1 MGDKFT
7 ELLSCYT
14 EVGFGDIILSDEE
27 KKFCREWNH
36 ESILFCKS
44 LPESTQTDALLFFL
58 KYAKTSFEK
67 LNLFRLYYVPAWSI
81 IYWLIQSGPG
91 GSRINQVDIKNAKAA
106 HFMAMFLHALD
117 DHLTDN
123 QVPAT
128 HLTLL
133 LRSQAWMIMNNALSS
148 LADGVD
154 GGTKI
159 VEGFLDD
166 YYSSIRSSEK
176 IESLDRY
183 CELFR
188 SQMATWLIVPVLM
201 AKKMSTGAEFT
212 EAIQTAYG
220 SFGVAWRLLDDI
232 NDLAADM
239 ISGVHS
245 SIYVCLSKD
254 IQNCWEKNH
263 RGNIE
268 YEIGSHG
275 KAIVNYILHNRIIE
289 KIMERI
295 CSELVSAA
303 AIADNHQLPGLAN
316 EFRCLLRP
324 LENTQVDS

>member
-1 MGDKFT
+1 MEDKIS
-7 ELLSCYT
+7 ELLSSCS
-14 EVGFGDIILSDEE
+14 EMDFGDIVLSDAE
-27 KKFCREWNH
+27 KKFCHEWNR

-81 IYWLIQSGPG
+81 IYWLIQSGAG
-91 GSRINQVDIKNAKAA
+91 GSRIKQVDINNAKSA

-133 LRSQAWMIMNNALSS
+133 LRSQAWMIMNNTLGS

-154 GGTKI
+154 GGVKI
-159 VEGFLDD
+159 VAGFLDD

-188 SQMATWLIVPVLM
+188 KQMATWLIVPVLM
-201 AKKMSTGAEFT
+201 SKKMGTGAEFT
-212 EAIQTAYG
+212 EAIRTAYG
-220 SFGVAWRLLDDI
+220 SFGIAWRLLDDI
-232 NDLAADM
+232 KDIEADM
-239 ISGVHS
+239 VSGVHS
-245 SIYVCLSKD
+245 AIYVCLSND
-254 IQNCWEKNH
+254 IKNCWEKNQ
-263 RGNIE
+263 RGNIRN
-268 YEIGSHG
+268 EIGPHG
-275 KAIVNYILHNRIIE
+275 NAIVNYLLHNRIIE
-289 KIMERI
+289 SIKARI

-303 AIADNHQLPGLAN
+303 AIADNHQLPGLAD
-316 EFRCLLRP
+316 EFRCLLTP
-324 LENTQVDS
+324 MEDTQVYS

>member
-1 MGDKFT
+1 MDDKISD
-7 ELLSCYT
+7 LLYSCS
-14 EVGFGDIILSDEE
+14 EVDFGDVNLSDGE
-27 KKFCREWNH
+27 KKFCREWNN
-36 ESILFCKS
+36 ESILFCKT
-44 LPESTQTDALLFFL
+44 LPDSTQTDALLFFL

-91 GSRINQVDIKNAKAA
+91 GSGIKQVDIKNAKAA

-123 QVPAT
+123 QLPAT

-154 GGTKI
+154 GGAKI
-159 VEGFLDD
+159 VEGFLDE

-188 SQMATWLIVPVLM
+188 RQMATWLIVPVLM
-201 AKKMSTGAEFT
+201 AKKMSTDAEFT
-212 EAIQTAYG
+212 EAIRTAYG
-220 SFGVAWRLLDDI
+220 SFGIAWRLLDDI
-232 NDLAADM
+232 NDIEADM

-254 IQNCWEKNH
+254 IQNCWEKNR
-263 RGNIE
+263 RGNIRN
-268 YEIGSHG
+268 EISSHG
-275 KAIVNYILHNRIIE
+275 KAIFSYILHNRIIE
-289 KIMERI
+289 RIKERI

-303 AIADNHQLPGLAN
+303 AIADNHHLPGLAN

-324 LENTQVDS
+324 LENTQVY

>member
-1 MGDKFT
+1 MDAEFT
-7 ELLSCYT
+7 ELLSSFT
-14 EVGFGDIILSDEE
+14 AVDFGDVVLSDEE

-44 LPESTQTDALLFFL
+44 LPQSTQTDALLFFL

-81 IYWLIQSGPG
+81 IYWLIQSGAD
-91 GSRINQVDIKNAKAA
+91 GSRINPVEIKKAKAA
-106 HFMAMFLHALD
+106 HYMAMFLHALD
-117 DHLTDN
+117 DHLCDS

-133 LRSQAWMIMNNALSS
+133 LRSQAWMIMNNALSR

-159 VEGFLDD
+159 VEGYLDD
-166 YYSSIRSSEK
+166 YYASIRSSEK

-188 SQMATWLIVPVLM
+188 RQMATWLIVPVLM
-201 AKKMSTGAEFT
+201 AKKMSTGAEFA
-212 EAIQTAYG
+212 EAIRTAYG

-239 ISGVHS
+239 TSGVHS
-245 SIYVCLSKD
+245 AIYVCLSEDMQKR
-254 IQNCWEKNH
+254 WEKNH
-263 RGNIE
+263 RANTGN
-268 YEIGSHG
+268 EIGSHG
-275 KAIVNYILHNRIIE
+275 QAIVNYILHNRIIE
-289 KIMERI
+289 RIKERI
-295 CSELVSAA
+295 YRELVSAA
-303 AIADNHQLPGLAN
+303 AIADKHHLPGLAN

-324 LENTQVDS
+324 LANTQVDS

>member
-1 MGDKFT
+1 MDDEST
-7 ELLSCYT
+7 ELLSSFT
-14 EVGFGDIILSDEE
+14 GVDFGDVVLSDEQKE
-27 KKFCREWNH
+27 FCREWNH
-36 ESILFCKS
+36 ESILICKS
-44 LPESTQTDALLFFL
+44 LPQSTQTDALLFFL
-58 KYAKTSFEK
+58 QYAKTSFEK

-91 GSRINQVDIKNAKAA
+91 GRRIKQVDIKKAKAA

-117 DHLTDN
+117 DHLCDQ

-148 LADGVD
+148 LAAGVD

-183 CELFR
+183 CEIFR
-188 SQMATWLIVPVLM
+188 RQMATWLIVPVLM
-201 AKKMSTGAEFT
+201 AKKMGTAAEFS
-212 EAIQTAYG
+212 EAIRTAYG

-232 NDLAADM
+232 NDIEADM
-239 ISGVHS
+239 IGGVHS

-254 IQNCWEKNH
+254 MQNCWDKNH
-263 RGNIE
+263 RANTGN
-268 YEIGSHG
+268 EIGRRG
-275 KAIVNYILHNRIIE
+275 KAIVNYILHDRIIE
-289 KIMERI
+289 RIKERI
-295 CSELVSAA
+295 RSELVFAA
-303 AIADNHQLPGLAN
+303 AIADNHHLSGLAN
-316 EFRCLLRP
+316 EFRCLLKP